1 MANEERFPA
10 VVTGKFSDPAQGERA
25 VSALK
30 DLSLGPREYDV
41 FHRRAE
47 EKVSEERLGWL
58 ARLRAALGIG
68 KPKEK
73 GKVKPA
79 ATTVLVRVD
88 DGRCGQIEDLFR
100 RLGAQEVRVYPSV
113 SMEQIAKR
121 RGWRGENPVLT
132 KL

>member
-1 MANEERFPA
+1 MENKGWFPA

-30 DLSLGPREYDV
+30 DLGLGPREYDV

-47 EKVSEERLGWL
+47 EVRQERLGWL
-58 ARLRAALGIG
+58 ARLKAALGRG
-68 KPKEK
+68 KPEEE
-73 GKVKPA
+73 GEVQPP
-79 ATTVLVRVD
+79 ATTILVRVD

-113 SMEQIAKR
+113 SMEEIATR
-121 RGWRGENPVLT
+121 
-132 KL
+132 